1 MEYSVEVKK
10 MKRIMKLN
18 KFVII
23 TLALGLTLTG
33 CKDKKVEA
41 NEVETAAVEAVEET
55 ETESEETEREEKNT
69 IAVVGKVNLRD
80 RETST
85 EEERELEE
93 TSEADETSKLEET
106 STEEESSTE
115 EETIEKIDLRDS
127 DTKESEREASIN
139 GTQYQNFIADMS
151 KLADYKYVGYDG
163 DSSVFLNINNSNE
176 TTSTLAIIYREVS
189 EVENLEEQKKE
200 IGASLVKELTGIDI
214 NIAQTDFR
222 ERECKSGKYLGLPF
236 GDSELNI
243 SGYLAFRIKKDR
255 LECIIDTI
263 DSTEPE
269 DRKLMK
275 NDVLTLLEN
284 VEFNGN
290 ECEADYDIAFDNI
303 NVGIQKMKNGE

>member
-1 MEYSVEVKK
+1 

-23 TLALGLTLTG
+23 PLALGLTLTG
-33 CKDKKVEA
+33 CKDKKVEV
-41 NEVETAAVEAVEET
+41 NEVETAAVETVEET
-55 ETESEETEREEKNT
+55 EAKSEETEREEKNT

-80 RETST
+80 RETSM
-85 EEERELEE
+85 EEESALELEE
-93 TSEADETSKLEET
+93 TSELELEET
-106 STEEESSTE
+106 NTEEESSAE
-115 EETIEKIDLRDS
+115 EETVEKIELRGN
-127 DTKESEREASIN
+127 DTKESESEASVY
-139 GTQYQNFIADMS
+139 GTQYQNFIVDMS

-269 DRKLMK
+269 NRKLMK

-290 ECEADYDIAFDNI
+290 ECEAEYDIAFDNI
-303 NVGIQKMKNGE
+303 NVGIQKMKSGE

>member
-1 MEYSVEVKK
+1 

-23 TLALGLTLTG
+23 PLALGLTLTG

-41 NEVETAAVEAVEET
+41 NEVETAAVEMVEET

-85 EEERELEE
+85 EEESELELEE
-93 TSEADETSKLEET
+93 TSELELEET
-106 STEEESSTE
+106 STEEETSAE
-115 EETIEKIDLRDS
+115 EETVEKIELRGN
-127 DTKESEREASIN
+127 DTKESESEASVY
-139 GTQYQNFIADMS
+139 GTQYQNFIVDMS

-214 NIAQTDFR
+214 NITQTDFR

-236 GDSELNI
+236 GNSELNI

-290 ECEADYDIAFDNI
+290 ECEAEYDIAFDNI

>member
-1 MEYSVEVKK
+1 
-10 MKRIMKLN
+10 MKRVMKLN

-23 TLALGLTLTG
+23 PLALGLTLTG

-41 NEVETAAVEAVEET
+41 NEVETAAVETVDET
-55 ETESEETEREEKNT
+55 EAKSEETEREEKNT

-85 EEERELEE
+85 EEESELELEE
-93 TSEADETSKLEET
+93 TSELDET
-106 STEEESSTE
+106 STEEESSAE
-115 EETIEKIDLRDS
+115 EETVEKIELRGN
-127 DTKESEREASIN
+127 DTKESESEASVY
-139 GTQYQNFIADMS
+139 GTQYQNFIVDMS

-214 NIAQTDFR
+214 NITQTDFR

-269 DRKLMK
+269 NRKLMK

-290 ECEADYDIAFDNI
+290 ECEAEYDIAFDNI

>member
-1 MEYSVEVKK
+1 

-23 TLALGLTLTG
+23 PLALGLTLTG
-33 CKDKKVEA
+33 CKDKKVEV
-41 NEVETAAVEAVEET
+41 NEVETAAVETVEET
-55 ETESEETEREEKNT
+55 EAKSEETEREEKNT

-80 RETST
+80 RETSM
-85 EEERELEE
+85 EEESALELEE
-93 TSEADETSKLEET
+93 TSELELEET
-106 STEEESSTE
+106 NTEEESSAE
-115 EETIEKIDLRDS
+115 EETVEKIELRGN
-127 DTKESEREASIN
+127 DTKESESEASVY
-139 GTQYQNFIADMS
+139 GTQYQNFIVDMS

-176 TTSTLAIIYREVS
+176 TTSMLAIIYREVS

-269 DRKLMK
+269 NRKLMK

-290 ECEADYDIAFDNI
+290 ECEAEYDIAFDNI
-303 NVGIQKMKNGE
+303 NVGIQKMKSGE

>member
-1 MEYSVEVKK
+1 
-10 MKRIMKLN
+10 MKLN

-23 TLALGLTLTG
+23 PLALGLTLTG
-33 CKDKKVEA
+33 CKDKKVEV
-41 NEVETAAVEAVEET
+41 NEVETAAVETVEET
-55 ETESEETEREEKNT
+55 EAKSEETEREEKNT

-80 RETST
+80 RETSM
-85 EEERELEE
+85 EEESALELEE
-93 TSEADETSKLEET
+93 TSELELEET
-106 STEEESSTE
+106 NTEEESSAE
-115 EETIEKIDLRDS
+115 EETVEKIELRGN
-127 DTKESEREASIN
+127 DTKESESEASVY
-139 GTQYQNFIADMS
+139 GTQYQNFIVDMS

-269 DRKLMK
+269 NRKLMK

-290 ECEADYDIAFDNI
+290 ECEAEYDIAFDNI
-303 NVGIQKMKNGE
+303 NVGIQKMKSGE

>member
-1 MEYSVEVKK
+1 
-10 MKRIMKLN
+10 MKRVMKLN

-23 TLALGLTLTG
+23 PLALALGLTLTG

-41 NEVETAAVEAVEET
+41 NEVETAAVETVEET
-55 ETESEETEREEKNT
+55 EAKSEETEREEKNT

-85 EEERELEE
+85 EEESTLE
-93 TSEADETSKLEET
+93 LEET
-106 STEEESSTE
+106 STEEESSAE
-115 EETIEKIDLRDS
+115 EETVEKIELRGN
-127 DTKESEREASIN
+127 DTKESEREASVY
-139 GTQYQNFIADMS
+139 GTQYQNFIVDMS

-214 NIAQTDFR
+214 NITQTDFR

-290 ECEADYDIAFDNI
+290 ECEAEYDIAFDNI